1 MAIDVTFGDERA
13 LVSACKAGEEA
24 ALRSFYDRFFPPV
37 FRYVL
42 ASIGHHHDAEDIATD
57 VFVKAFRAVGTF
69 EDQSRPVTAW
79 LFRIARNE
87 IIDHLR
93 RRGRRIAATSMDQPQ
108 QIERRERYDPM
119 ETKGLLIDL
128 SSALDALPGAHRE
141 AVLLRLVAGLSTRE
155 AATVMQIP
163 EGTLRSHLHFGV
175 KALREAMER

>member
-1 MAIDVTFGDERA
+1 
-13 LVSACKAGEEA
+13 
-24 ALRSFYDRFFPPV
+24 
-37 FRYVL
+37 
-42 ASIGHHHDAEDIATD
+42 
-57 VFVKAFRAVGTF
+57 
-69 EDQSRPVTAW
+69 
-79 LFRIARNE
+79 
-87 IIDHLR
+87 
-93 RRGRRIAATSMDQPQ
+93 MDQPQ

-119 ETKGLLIDL
+119 EVKGLLMDL